1 MKTKVNP
8 DFKFEFET
16 DAELEKAQ
24 MTGYVPLC
32 DIVRITFHHS
42 GFDTTIDYPV
52 KSRETYIKD
61 LEKLNNIDDVEIL
74 KVYQDKWYYDINEY
88 DKINEQD

>member
-1 MKTKVNP
+1 MKPTINP

-16 DAELEKAQ
+16 DEELEKAQ

-32 DIVRITFHHS
+32 DIVRINFFHK
-42 GFDTTIDYPV
+42 GFDTNIDYPV

-61 LEKLNNIDDVEIL
+61 LEKLNSIDDVEIL
-74 KVYQDKWYYDINEY
+74 KVYQDKWYYDINEH
-88 DKINEQD
+88 I